1 MNVRNNTLK
10 PPNSKSL
17 PKTQRGV
24 QFSAYREA
32 GKAAHNT
39 LMDAVKAF
47 GGYVDSTGARSE
59 SGPNAY
65 RNYTRI
71 IYAAFGFNKKAVEA
85 LEEGFKLRDTLRP
98 VELEFL
104 ARAEIAVAD
113 TILEGIRL
121 GALRD
126 AIKDAVREKC
136 QKIAAVMRDMIEAL
150 NVTDFSRLQQTPK
163 PKVSKTK
170 KGANA

>member
-1 MNVRNNTLK
+1 MTAHDNTPK
-10 PPNSKSL
+10 PPNPKSL
-17 PKTQRGV
+17 PKAQRGV

-32 GKAAHNT
+32 GKAAHRT
-39 LMDAVKAF
+39 LTDAVKLF
-47 GGYVDSTGARSE
+47 GDYVDSTGARSE

-85 LEEGFKLRDTLRP
+85 LEEGFSFRDTLRP

-113 TILEGIRL
+113 TLLEGMRL

-126 AIKDAVREKC
+126 AIKEAVRTKC

-150 NVTDFSRLQQTPK
+150 NPTDFSRSQQAPK
-163 PKVSKTK
+163 PKARKGK
-170 KGANA
+170 KEATA